1 MKDFLFKHNLENKL
15 MEQLSLIQSTK
26 SLIELLI
33 QAEENSSDD
42 EVKRLIDSLILVNIN
57 NETLLYN
64 QKIIID
70 EFQQTY
76 CIPNEDNE
84 DDSK

>member
-15 MEQLSLIQSTK
+15 IEQLSLIQSSK

-33 QAEENSSDD
+33 QAEENSSND
-42 EVKRLIDSLILVNIN
+42 EVKRLIDSLILAGIN
-57 NETLLYN
+57 NETLLSN

-70 EFQQTY
+70 EFQQKY
-76 CIPNEDNE
+76 CLPNEDNE
-84 DDSK
+84 DDNN